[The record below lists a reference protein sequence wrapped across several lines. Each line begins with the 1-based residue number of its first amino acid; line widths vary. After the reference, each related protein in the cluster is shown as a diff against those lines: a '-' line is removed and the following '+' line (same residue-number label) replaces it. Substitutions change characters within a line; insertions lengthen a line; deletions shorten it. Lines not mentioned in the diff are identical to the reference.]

1 MNTAGC
7 NQHVSGLANA
17 FHYSSG
23 CYKKEAHAFPIRML
37 VCYEKLPRASIF
49 TAPEFSDGFVS
60 SDATLQ
66 PQALGEKCRLPS
78 QRPWRLSSP
87 SSIGALSI
95 TFWHLS
101 RMDSTM
107 AKSQKLQKPKEWA
120 FASVSYIARYLRA
133 LKTRLNIMPE
143 VQLNYHF
150 RYQN

>member
-1 MNTAGC
+1 MKTAGC

-66 PQALGEKCRLPS
+66 PQTLEEKCRLPS
-78 QRPWRLSSP
+78 QWPWRLSS
-87 SSIGALSI
+87 SSSTGALSI

-107 AKSQKLQKPKEWA
+107 AKSQKLQEAKGMGFGFCFVHCKVPKGSEDKA
-120 FASVSYIARYLRA
+120 KHYA
-133 LKTRLNIMPE
+133 
-143 VQLNYHF
+143 
-150 RYQN
+150 